1 MLYKNKKQ
9 DKKID
14 YTKLV
19 CVHTNVKILEDFRRL
34 GDFIRS
40 IYFDDIS
47 LEQAINRQ
55 DKMEYLLRSLEAYKP
70 KSPDIIKS
78 KRATLKNASK
88 SLNGR
93 NFIVFAFENI
103 FPLTKKRHIKM
114 KNGQKKKTKLV
125 LLISLKI

>member
-70 KSPDIIKS
+70 KSPDKIKS

-103 FPLTKKRHIKM
+103 FPLTKNRHIKM

>member
-70 KSPDIIKS
+70 KSPDKIKS

-103 FPLTKKRHIKM
+103 FPLTKKRHINM

>member
-55 DKMEYLLRSLEAYKP
+55 DKTEYLLRSLEAYKP
-70 KSPDIIKS
+70 KSPDKIKS

-114 KNGQKKKTKLV
+114 KNGQKKKT
-125 LLISLKI
+125 S

>member
-55 DKMEYLLRSLEAYKP
+55 DKTEYLLRSLEAYKP
-70 KSPDIIKS
+70 KSPDKIKS

-93 NFIVFAFENI
+93 NFIAFAFENI

>member
-9 DKKID
+9 DKKIN
-14 YTKLV
+14 YTKLF
-19 CVHTNVKILEDFRRL
+19 CVHTNVKILEDFRRI

-70 KSPDIIKS
+70 KNPDKIKS
-78 KRATLKNASK
+78 KRETLKYTSK

-114 KNGQKKKTKLV
+114 KNGQKKKTKIV
-125 LLISLKI
+125 LLISLKF